1 MEKVLGQCH
10 AEEKCHLS
18 QNAMGKAKEDQ
29 MAPTKASLSANKY
42 ADSFLLY
49 VRDFSGAANKAYADM
64 ARRTLRIKEGP
75 KGRIKLKKNAT
86 KVLRQAVESL
96 KIDSSDFRKWHE
108 KSCDALIACYGGQL
122 SYGQAQ
128 KWLNMLLK
136 YLYVYDVKGYEAL
149 FTEERIRTMDL
160 PVDTTVIKK
169 LRKYGVNPPAIGWS
183 KWDKGTYCAYQTSA
197 RDALWSAA
205 DIENPDERIP
215 FYWELI
221 HWSDASEA

>member
-29 MAPTKASLSANKY
+29 MAPTKASLSVNKY

-149 FTEERIRTMDL
+149 CTEERIRTMDL

-205 DIENPDERIP
+205 DIENPDEQIP

>member
-1 MEKVLGQCH
+1 MRKRSAICP
-10 AEEKCHLS
+10 K
-18 QNAMGKAKEDQ
+18 NAMGKAKEDQ
-29 MAPTKASLSANKY
+29 MAPTKASLSVNKY

-169 LRKYGVNPPAIGWS
+169 LRKYGVNSPAIGWS

>member
-29 MAPTKASLSANKY
+29 MAPIKASLSVNKY

-136 YLYVYDVKGYEAL
+136 YLYVYDVKGYESL
-149 FTEERIRTMDL
+149 FAEERPRTMDL